1 MDYLHSLIQRYRI
14 CRVILRT
21 GAASDILRKISE
33 YLWERLEL
41 SKLEA
46 AWPAVGI
53 TRGDGYG
60 GRLPEFERRG

>member
-1 MDYLHSLIQRYRI
+1 
-14 CRVILRT
+14 
-21 GAASDILRKISE
+21 LRKISE

-46 AWPAVGI
+46 AWPAVDV